1 MKQINISHRVCC
13 QVFSLVD
20 TAIKQREFYGTQ
32 NRGHVY
38 HFGLIFL
45 SSHGTRLWMEN
56 KLRHFRDVTT
66 PAE

>member
-38 HFGLIFL
+38 HFGLIFRRVT
-45 SSHGTRLWMEN
+45 GRL
-56 KLRHFRDVTT
+56 
-66 PAE
+66 